1 MEAFRK
7 PPCAAPDGRTQVVDI
22 YDFFVCLIAKLIC
35 KFFSIQSEISGD
47 GVTSRLAITQV
58 ESFHIIL
65 MIVFVTVGIVIVIVK
80 ILNI

>member
-7 PPCAAPDGRTQVVDI
+7 PPCAAADGRTQVVDI
-22 YDFFVCLIAKLIC
+22 YLVCLIAKLIC